1 MNNKQAIIDLTNA
14 RPAAVL
20 VIDLVKHSS
29 RSTFEIRRIQKILED
44 VFSETSKLLNIEE
57 VQNKYTGDGYVCT
70 FLGVIE

>member
-1 MNNKQAIIDLTNA
+1 MNEHHTIIDLTGA

-44 VFSETSKLLNIEE
+44 AYQYAT
-57 VQNKYTGDGYVCT
+57 T
-70 FLGVIE
+70 